1 MRGRSMLPT
10 FRDGD
15 LLLVRRGAAPSPG
28 AAALVRLPP
37 DRHGA
42 PRPVSVKRVL
52 RAEPDGSWWIDSDNA
67 AEGVTSFDVG
77 ALPSADVLAVVR
89 ARLPRWR
96 FRRTG

>member
-1 MRGRSMLPT
+1 
-10 FRDGD
+10 
-15 LLLVRRGAAPSPG
+15 
-28 AAALVRLPP
+28 
-37 DRHGA
+37 
-42 PRPVSVKRVL
+42 VSVKRVL
-52 RAEPDGSWWIDSDNA
+52 RAEPDGSWWIDSDNS